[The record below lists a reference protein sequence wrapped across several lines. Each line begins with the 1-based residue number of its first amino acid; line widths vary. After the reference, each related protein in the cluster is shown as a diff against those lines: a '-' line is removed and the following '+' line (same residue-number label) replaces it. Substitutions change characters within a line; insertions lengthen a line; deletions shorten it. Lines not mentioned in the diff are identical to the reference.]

1 MWYLLAGLL
10 FGVLGGMGMG
20 GGIILIPVLT
30 WFLGAAQQEAQG
42 LNLLCFLPM
51 SALALAMHLYKK
63 QVNIPLALS
72 LAMGGLAGAF
82 LGAHLAAGLEIGLL
96 RRLFGGFLLGLG
108 AWRAICW
115 LKKRRELRMIER
127 KKGETG

>member
-42 LNLLCFLPM
+42 LNL
-51 SALALAMHLYKK
+51 HKK

-72 LAMGGLAGAF
+72 LAMGGLAGSF

-108 AWRAICW
+108 VWRAICW